1 MVITF
6 NIFNRF
12 QYHSINSIVLNAF
25 KHIAVIKQVIKE
37 GSLDKLN
44 PIFYTQK
51 IIKALIMTTEKQIKA
66 NQDNSKKS
74 TGANTNKGKLVVAG
88 NAIKH
93 GLFAQR
99 LILNDENLDE
109 YAQLIDGLIT
119 SLNPVGTLEQ
129 LLVEKI
135 AVATW
140 KQLRLTRAESASIE
154 LDRRMERSEN
164 IDYVSKAI
172 GRKWDEPE
180 LGKDDLKEET
190 DEDREQI
197 IYCSNLVAQFDTI
210 HNEVLINVDLVK
222 LKTEGS
228 LIYEALVNEADQE
241 EIELNEYIN
250 DYLKTDEQ
258 GIHEWAC
265 NLHTWCRKELI
276 RFNRKAIVLKVSEQL
291 RNKLTA
297 PINNELLARYQ
308 AGIDNELY
316 KAIEALRK
324 QQEWRSKAII
334 EDVAA

>member
-1 MVITF
+1 
-6 NIFNRF
+6 
-12 QYHSINSIVLNAF
+12 
-25 KHIAVIKQVIKE
+25 
-37 GSLDKLN
+37 
-44 PIFYTQK
+44 
-51 IIKALIMTTEKQIKA
+51 MTTEKQIKA
-66 NQDNSKKS
+66 NQANSKKS
-74 TGANTNKGKLVVAG
+74 TGAITTNGKLAVAS

-99 LILNDENLDE
+99 LILTDENLGE
-109 YAQLIDGLIT
+109 YAQLIDGLLT

-154 LDRRMERSEN
+154 LDRRMDRAVN

-180 LGKDDLKEET
+180 LDKDEFKEET
-190 DEDREQI
+190 DQDREQI
-197 IYCSNLVAQFDTI
+197 VYYNNLIAQFNDI
-210 HNEVLINVDLVK
+210 HNDVLISMDLVK
-222 LKTEGS
+222 LKTEAA
-228 LIYEALVNEADQE
+228 LIYENLADEAEQE

-250 DYLKTDEQ
+250 DYLKTDDQ

-265 NLHTWCRKELI
+265 NLVAWCKKELS
-276 RFNRKAIVLKVSEQL
+276 RLNRKAIVLSVTEQL

-297 PINNELLARYQ
+297 PIGNELLARYQ
-308 AGIDNELY
+308 AGIDDELY

-324 QQEWRSKAII
+324 QQEWRSKGMIPLEA
-334 EDVAA
+334 EAA